1 MMCTNDSIKMV
12 FVKLRFLVCC
22 MLACLSLKDLDL
34 KDTPLL
40 LLALYEKATLSR
52 ASALPFRQLLPDVRQ
67 HTHIFVLMRQV
78 LLT

>member
-1 MMCTNDSIKMV
+1 MFC
-12 FVKLRFLVCC
+12 L
-22 MLACLSLKDLDL
+22 LSLKDLDL

-67 HTHIFVLMRQV
+67 HTYALMRQV